1 MTLPTIEQARSWRG
15 LTLFAA
21 GEPVGRID
29 AVYVDRATRQPE
41 WVLVHTGLFG
51 NSRTFVPLADAA
63 QVGDIVRVPHD
74 PGRVREAPRL
84 APDVE
89 LSESDEARLYAHY
102 GMEYTTESSPSGLPA
117 TDAGPSGSD
126 ASGSVTA
133 GTAATTEPTRPIP
146 AAGPTAAAPRL
157 EADVTAVLPDRRAG
171 GARRPLVAGLA
182 ALVLGAAGAA
192 VAVLRARRRQPPS
205 LGDRLA
211 KAGRDAA
218 EMVTRTGSSIRRAS
232 SAGASETARQA
243 AAGGRLAA
251 RRAAARAA
259 AGGAA
264 AAGGRWT
271 VRRTG
276 RGSRKAARASEQ
288 VATASRQ
295 VASASRQV
303 ASASRQVGR
312 ASRQVGRASREA
324 GRQAAAA
331 GREAGTQAASG
342 GRRFARRAA
351 ASGRGLGAAAGGT
364 GAAVAA
370 GGTEAARAAKRA
382 GRRARRQAAAAS
394 AGAAKAVAGFP
405 TAGGARMR
413 RLDLGKRGRQAREQA
428 RQATPRRRRR
438 SKMKV
443 MGKLGM
449 AVGAAVGYVLGARAG
464 RERYEQIAASAR
476 QLMEK
481 PQVKRVM
488 ESAPGNLGARVEQ
501 VAGKAADAVHQASD
515 RVASSGRDSG
525 ATTGPKPVPTATG
538 SGAEQGGPRR
548 SAGTATT
555 DTAAGDSSGTTGG
568 GKRSSGGTGS
578 RERPKPS

>member
-21 GEPVGRID
+21 DEPVGRID
-29 AVYVDRATRQPE
+29 AVYVDRTTRQPE

-63 QVGDIVRVPHD
+63 KVGDVVRVPHD
-74 PGRVREAPRL
+74 PRQVREAPRL

-117 TDAGPSGSD
+117 TDAGPSGSG
-126 ASGSVTA
+126 ASGSATA
-133 GTAATTEPTRPIP
+133 GTAATTEPTRPIR
-146 AAGPTAAAPRL
+146 AAGPTEAAPHL
-157 EADVTAVLPDRRAG
+157 EADVTAVLPDRQAG
-171 GARRPLVAGLA
+171 GARRPVVAGLA
-182 ALVLGAAGAA
+182 ALVLAAAGAA
-192 VAVLRARRRQPPS
+192 LAVLRARRRQPPS

-218 EMVTRTGSSIRRAS
+218 DMVTRTGSSVRRVSA
-232 SAGASETARQA
+232 AGASETARQA

-264 AAGGRWT
+264 AAAGGRWA

-276 RGSRKAARASEQ
+276 RGSRRAARASEQ
-288 VATASRQ
+288 VATASQQ
-295 VASASRQV
+295 VATASRQL
-303 ASASRQVGR
+303 GR
-312 ASRQVGRASREA
+312 ASRKAARASREA

-351 ASGRGLGAAAGGT
+351 ASGRDLGAAAGGT

-464 RERYEQIAASAR
+464 RERYEQIATSAR

-515 RVASSGRDSG
+515 RVAPSDRDSG
-525 ATTGPKPVPTATG
+525 ATTGPKPVPTATR
-538 SGAEQGGPRR
+538 SGADQGAPRR
-548 SAGTATT
+548 SADTATT
-555 DTAAGDSSGTTGG
+555 GTAADDSSGTTGG
-568 GKRSSGGTGS
+568 GKRSSGGAGS